1 MNRREVIVKLG
12 GLLLVLPAA
21 RVLMA
26 CGSDSGGGGP
36 QTLTFVSS
44 TDDGHTHSV
53 GLQVTEITSPPS
65 AGLEKTTSNVLAHTH
80 TVTLTAAD
88 LDSINTGNTV
98 TKTTSNDLNH
108 THTFDFK
115 KS

>member
-1 MNRREVIVKLG
+1 MDRREVIVKLG

-26 CGSDSGGGGP
+26 CGSGSGSSG
-36 QTLTFVSS
+36 TLTFVSS
-44 TDDGHTHSV
+44 NDLGHTHSV
-53 GLQVTEITSPPS
+53 GLQMSDITTPPAAGVTE
-65 AGLEKTTSNVLAHTH
+65 TTSNVLNHVH
-80 TVTLTAAD
+80 TVALTAAD
-88 LDSINTGNTV
+88 LDSIAAGNTV
-98 TKTTSNDLNH
+98 TKTTSNDDNH

>member
-1 MNRREVIVKLG
+1 MIVKLG

-26 CGSDSGGGGP
+26 CGSDSGGGP

-88 LDSINTGNTV
+88 LDSINAGNTV